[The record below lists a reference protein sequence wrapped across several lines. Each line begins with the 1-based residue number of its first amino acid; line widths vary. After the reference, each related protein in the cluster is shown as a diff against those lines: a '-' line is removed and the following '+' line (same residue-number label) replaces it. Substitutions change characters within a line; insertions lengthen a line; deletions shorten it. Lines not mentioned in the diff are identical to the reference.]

1 MPRGGRKPARG
12 RGGEGGVGVQAAA
25 RAALASD
32 NTRTIPT
39 TYNDTAKRDINP
51 GDTFLCLFSE
61 DSKLRLF
68 PRAHFFFDTQ
78 MSPLQPH

>member
-12 RGGEGGVGVQAAA
+12 RGGEGAVGVQAAA

-32 NTRTIPT
+32 NSRTIPT

-61 DSKLRLF
+61 DSKLRVFSCHLF
-68 PRAHFFFDTQ
+68 CLLYTSPSPRD
-78 MSPLQPH
+78 